1 MKLKNNNFTLFNN
14 SGPSII
20 IAEIS
25 GNHNGNKRLFLD
37 LIKSAFKNGAD
48 MVKIQTYEP
57 SDITLNKKMN
67 GPDHKASLNPEEFID
82 FVEKIR
88 NIEKMRGSY
97 SKSPTAKEKKI
108 LTLVRKSIVARTQIS
123 KGELFSEKNITT
135 KRAKG
140 GSSAINFYKVSKK
153 KRAKRNYKVDDIIVI

>member
-1 MKLKNNNFTLFNN
+1 MLTLKNFF
-14 SGPSII
+14 
-20 IAEIS
+20 
-25 GNHNGNKRLFLD
+25 KLD
-37 LIKSAFKNGAD
+37 VGYSDHTKGYEASMCAVSLGAK
-48 MVKIQTYEP
+48 VIEKH
-57 SDITLNKKMN
+57 ITLNKKMN